1 MMSIV
6 PFNEYLLVMPT
17 GDAKGFNDLELLKA
31 YINVYYE
38 KKIDHEILKNDY
50 NDPTEIGAE
59 EPRRNICTQLGV
71 EEGRCEVYSIE
82 SFIEKLREELVF
94 ERDKE
99 EIITQLLKEDINFNV
114 YSYNL
119 DVVLADVDMIDVR
132 EAYGDPD

>member
-1 MMSIV
+1 MSIV